1 MYTVKTKYGELQMP
15 LSMENDILNKHS
27 GKTAIVIANG
37 PSTKTFLNDI
47 KVLAKQKDKYC
58 VFVCGTADEI
68 FANIGIDM
76 FKEIQPDFWIVAN
89 SIQRVD
95 NYYEKFNRLSECGG
109 ILAFAIGVDPTMNL
123 EKLLKIKYHCYNRAS
138 PTVSEEEVPL
148 IQTYV
153 QKYTNFHKMYS
164 GGHTVAVHMVAFAIL
179 SGCKTIK
186 ICGVDL
192 DYKLG
197 YFDNYTKN
205 GDSFAHWKDEIL
217 MDFKTLSD
225 SAKNI
230 GVEVIN
236 LPINSPLSSVLKTFP
251 SLT

>member
-15 LSMENDILNKHS
+15 LSMEKDILNSHL
-27 GKTAIVIANG
+27 GKTAIIIANG
-37 PSTKTFLNDI
+37 PSTKSFLDKI

-58 VFVCGTADEI
+58 IFVCGTADEI
-68 FANIGIDM
+68 FQNIKIDM

-89 SIQRVD
+89 SVQRVD
-95 NYYEKFNRLSECGG
+95 NYYKKFNRLSECNG

-123 EKLLKIKYHCYNRAS
+123 EKLLNIKYHCFNRAS

-179 SGCKTIK
+179 TGCKKIQ

-205 GDSFAHWKDEIL
+205 SDSFAHWKDEIL
-217 MDFKTLSD
+217 IDFKILND

-236 LPINSPLSSVLKTFP
+236 LSENSPLSSALKTVP
-251 SLT
+251 ELS

>member
-1 MYTVKTKYGELQMP
+1 MYTVKTKYGDLKMP
-15 LSMENDILNKHS
+15 LNMENDILNKHH
-27 GKTAIVIANG
+27 GKTALVIANG
-37 PSTKTFLNDI
+37 PSTKRFLNDI
-47 KVLAKQKDKYC
+47 MVLAKQKDKYC
-58 VFVCGTADEI
+58 VFVCGTADEL

-76 FKEIQPDFWIVAN
+76 FKEIQPDFWVVAN

-95 NYYEKFNRLSECGG
+95 NYYEKFNRLNECNG
-109 ILAFAIGVDPTMNL
+109 ILAFAIGVDTTVKL
-123 EKLLKIKYHCYNRAS
+123 ENLLKIKYHCYNRGIES
-138 PTVSEEEVPL
+138 VSENDVPL
-148 IQTYV
+148 IQSYV
-153 QKYTNFHKMYS
+153 RKYTNFDKMYS
-164 GGHTVAVHMVAFAIL
+164 GGHTVAVHMVALAIL

-205 GDSFAHWKDEIL
+205 PDSFGHWKHDIL

-230 GVEVIN
+230 GVEIIN
-236 LPINSPLSSVLKTFP
+236 LAENSPLASVLKTFP